1 MTTRREFLQH
11 LGGGSAAAALS
22 ANPNRRALAAA
33 ADALPNP
40 VLLFPGPWAFRL
52 PRGSIILVSDAQLEE
67 LEDPDREVDLS
78 LSATPHRTTLR
89 RLCQQQQAQGART
102 LILAFD
108 QFFSQYRLGQGAN
121 PRRLTPDTDEY
132 IAKVARISQTLKAHG
147 LGLELSLL
155 SPLELGPAYRKRTGE
170 SGRWV
175 QYREGLRDPGTGR
188 YEVQLWQHRRW
199 TNNKGAIELD
209 RAGVRVFAFRE
220 RPVGGTPFWHV
231 SPEEIRELRQ
241 PPQVEEWNGMLV
253 EAGTSFAARR
263 VTVRGVGD
271 ADAGPLDRVLVVLSY
286 ETPELDYFSPQ
297 ALPFLKDL
305 IDRYHRAGVPLNGL
319 YADEMHI
326 QQDWVYHG
334 HHDEGQFTLRYLTP
348 SMARAFA
355 AQFGAEFADFEKY
368 LVYFTYG
375 QHGFLSGLDA
385 RDPAQH
391 VIGTDPADVQRTF
404 LLRRRYYNLLTRK
417 VVGLFAEAKAH
428 AERQYGHELE
438 SRAHATWAQSPTIDR
453 WDTGPSPHAPR
464 QYEYT
469 PNFKWSNTVHQAA
482 SACDDYFRWNDFLT
496 GGGNDHAEGGW
507 SDRNYYALAL
517 ACSTGILNRTPY
529 AYAAH
534 WGMPG
539 AVAERRQAL
548 VDACGASASP
558 PFQAI
563 ENSEHR
569 DIEVLMLYPLSLVA
583 CEERFGSWM
592 TQYGYAN
599 YVTPEVLLER
609 GRVTSDGAIEMAG
622 RRFTTVV
629 VLFEPMPPEGLLPLF
644 EEFVERGGRLV
655 WSGPPPRVDLAGGDV
670 LARWQRLFGIRT
682 VGFGAQGLLA
692 PGEVVAF
699 EGRLGSVPPQTILT
713 HFLVDQVY
721 PIEPDTTSAV
731 VARCGANAVGVSST
745 RSGNGSVTYLGFR
758 PRDDQAASLG
768 YETRTWFEA
777 LRALGAYPPSRANLP
792 LNDNPSVVSRESP
805 FLACRFPNGTVT
817 LAVHY
822 RSHIESWPG
831 GFHRDAEKDAEVLKQ
846 NPLPSDRIDLA
857 EGLRVAGHDVRYR
870 GRLLVAFQVGR
881 DNELEAFGGYD
892 CASIHLN
899 GVEHRFAEQP
909 AAHLAWAPVAEN
921 RRVPGGA
928 VIEIWAASMGPVRI
942 PMADG
947 AARGRLFLAGTAPGV
962 LGEELECALR
972 DGALVFDPASQGRR
986 RHLYLL

>member
-1 MTTRREFLQH
+1 MTTRREFLHH
-11 LGGGSAAAALS
+11 LGGWSAAAALS
-22 ANPNRRALAAA
+22 APAHWRALAANE
-33 ADALPNP
+33 DALPQP
-40 VLLFPGPWAFRL
+40 ALLFPGPWAFRL

-89 RLCQQQQAQGART
+89 RLCQQYQAGGART

-108 QFFSQYRLGQGAN
+108 QFFSQYRPGQGAT
-121 PRRLTPDTDEY
+121 PRRLMPDTDEY
-132 IAKVARISQTLKAHG
+132 IQKVAKLSQTLKAHG
-147 LGLELSLL
+147 LGVELSLL
-155 SPLELGPAYRKRTGE
+155 SPLELGPGYRQRTGE

-175 QYREGLRDPGTGR
+175 QYREGLRDPRTGR

-199 TNNKGAIELD
+199 TNNKGAIELKPTG
-209 RAGVRVFAFRE
+209 ARVFAYRE
-220 RPVGGTPFWHV
+220 TPVGGTPLFRV
-231 SPEEIRELRQ
+231 APEEIRELRQ
-241 PPQVEEWNGMLV
+241 PPQIDEWEGTIV

-263 VTVRGVGD
+263 VSVRGAGD
-271 ADAGPLDRVLVVLSY
+271 ADAGSLDRVLVVLSY
-286 ETPELDYFSPQ
+286 DTPELDYFSPQ

-348 SMARAFA
+348 NLGRAFA
-355 AQFGAEFADFEKY
+355 AQFGAEYEDFEKY
-368 LVYFTYG
+368 LVYFCYG
-375 QHGFLSGLDA
+375 QHGFLSGLEA
-385 RDPAQH
+385 RSAAQH
-391 VIGTDPADVQRTF
+391 VLGADPAAVQSTF
-404 LLRRRYYNLLTRK
+404 LLRRRYYDLLTRT

-428 AERQYGHELE
+428 AEQQYGHELE

-539 AVAERRQAL
+539 AAAERRQAL
-548 VDACGASASP
+548 VDAYGASASP
-558 PFQAI
+558 AFQTI

-599 YVTPEVLLER
+599 YVAPGVLLER

-629 VLFEPMPPEGLLPLF
+629 VLFEPLPPAGLLPLLD
-644 EEFVERGGRLV
+644 EFVRRGGRLV
-655 WSGPPPRVDLAGGDV
+655 WSGPPPRIDLGGGDA
-670 LARWQRLFGIRT
+670 LTRWQKLCGVRRVEFHN
-682 VGFGAQGLLA
+682 QGLLA
-692 PGEVVAF
+692 PGEIVAF
-699 EGRLGSVPPQTILT
+699 EGRLKTVPAQTILT
-713 HFLVDQVY
+713 HFLVDHIY
-721 PIEPDTTSAV
+721 PVEPDTHASV
-731 VARCGANAVGVSST
+731 VARCGARVIGVSSAPGG
-745 RSGNGSVTYLGFR
+745 SGCATYLGFR

-777 LRALGAYPPSRANLP
+777 LRALGAYPPSRPDLP
-792 LNDNPSVVSRESP
+792 ANDNPSVVSRESP
-805 FLACRFPNGTVT
+805 YLACRFPNGTVA
-817 LAVHY
+817 LAAHY
-822 RSHIESWPG
+822 RSHVESWPG
-831 GFHRDAEKDAEVLKQ
+831 GFHRDAEKDLEVLKQ
-846 NPLPSDRIDLA
+846 NPLPPDRIDLA
-857 EGLRVAGHDVRYR
+857 GGLHVAGHEVRCE
-870 GRLLVAFQVGR
+870 GRLLVAFRLGAQ
-881 DNELEAFGGYD
+881 NQLTAFGGYD
-892 CASIHLN
+892 CSGIHLD
-899 GVEHRFAEQP
+899 GVEHPFAEQP
-909 AAHLAWAPVAEN
+909 VAHLAWAPVAEN

-928 VIEIWAASMGPVRI
+928 VMEIWVASSCPVRI
-942 PMADG
+942 PVTDRG
-947 AARGRLFLAGTAPGV
+947 ARGRLFLAGAAPGA
-962 LGEELECALR
+962 LGEELACTLR
-972 DGALVFDPASQGRR
+972 DGVLRFDPTSQGRR